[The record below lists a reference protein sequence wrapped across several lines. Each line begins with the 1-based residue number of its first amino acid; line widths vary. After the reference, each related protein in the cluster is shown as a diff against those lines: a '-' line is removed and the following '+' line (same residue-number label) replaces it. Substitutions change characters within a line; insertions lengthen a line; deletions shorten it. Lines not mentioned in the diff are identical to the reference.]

1 MQFKENADVFT
12 SDGQKVGRIDRVVIH
27 PESKEVT
34 HLVVKK
40 GLLFTR
46 DKVIPVD
53 QIETATENDVALKAD
68 AGKPEELTDF
78 EEIQHIPVHD
88 VPGLQRTA
96 QPGYARP
103 IAWYYTRPGVGWWGR
118 GVYPDYS
125 KPSYVART
133 ERNIPD
139 DAIPLEEGAKVVSSE
154 GDPIGDI
161 ERIFTEPKE
170 NRATHLLISQ
180 GLLFKEKKLIPTLW
194 VKGILEEKV
203 QLSVEKDFVER
214 LPAYRSSN

>member
-1 MQFKENADVFT
+1 MQFKENAEVLT
-12 SDGQKVGRIDRVVIH
+12 SDGRKLGRIDRVVIN
-27 PESKEVT
+27 PESKEIT

-40 GLLFTR
+40 GLLFTK

-53 QIETATENDVALKAD
+53 QIETATEDDVVLKIG
-68 AGKPEELTDF
+68 AGDPDEMPDF
-78 EEIQHIPVHD
+78 EETQHIPVHD
-88 VPGLQRTA
+88 VPGLRRKA

-103 IAWYYTRPGVGWWGR
+103 IAWYYARPGVGWWGL
-118 GVYPDYS
+118 GGYPDYS
-125 KPSYVART
+125 KPSYVARI

-154 GDPIGDI
+154 GDHVGDI

-214 LPAYRSSN
+214 LPAYRSSD